1 MIIFYSDLCLY
12 VEHSYKPGRNTFNYY
27 DPPEPPEIN
36 IEDVFLNEKSIYD
49 LLGDKQLLDIEEL
62 IYKEY
67 ED

>member
-12 VEHSYKPGRNTFNYY
+12 VEHSYTPGRKNFKYF

-36 IEDVFLNEKSIYD
+36 IEDVFLNEQSIYD